1 MPTSS
6 KRVTFSVTAC
16 LAVLCLAAPP
26 AGLAQRAFS
35 TARNDVR
42 TDTVEERFAERPE
55 PGPSDSAPRREFD
68 RVAREELRRA
78 FDNLQENIQSIEL
91 ESGPNANDLIEPL
104 TAVGALYQDLGQ
116 PILSSA
122 AIERAIDVL
131 RYNRGLHSL
140 DQAPLIRRLIAN
152 AKSIGDHADAWELE
166 QELLVL
172 AGRHPEDLR
181 TARILRETADGR
193 MDVLRRYTAGEMP
206 PEIYLGCYYRP
217 AEESFAER
225 IATAR
230 GVPRECYAGSR
241 GKARRRLVGE
251 AEAYYAQSVNV
262 LISNEHFASD
272 ELPELFE
279 ELVQSSYL
287 YGSALGRRSLT
298 YLRAY
303 QVETSAPAIAQI
315 ETLVQMADWDLYH
328 AWGRNANDEALARY
342 ADAYER
348 LEEEGA
354 GPGAI
359 QRIFSPEIPIIIPT
373 FLPNPLITV
382 HTDASRRY
390 IDVSFEITKYGKARD
405 VKILGTTS
413 YAKRDAKRRLVQL
426 LLRRRFRPIMTDGE
440 FADTGPIVLRYYITD
455 SFRESSAHG
464 RTNFELFNRN
474 VDRLEHAPE

>member
-1 MPTSS
+1 M
-6 KRVTFSVTAC
+6 
-16 LAVLCLAAPP
+16 
-26 AGLAQRAFS
+26 

-42 TDTVEERFAERPE
+42 THTVEERFAESPE

-91 ESGPNANDLIEPL
+91 ESGPNADDLIEPL

-131 RYNRGLHSL
+131 WYNRGLHSL

-172 AGRHPEDLR
+172 AGRHPEDLC

-217 AEESFAER
+217 AEGSFAER

-262 LISNEHFASD
+262 LISNEHRAD
-272 ELPELFE
+272 RA
-279 ELVQSSYL
+279 
-287 YGSALGRRSLT
+287 ALL
-298 YLRAY
+298 
-303 QVETSAPAIAQI
+303 
-315 ETLVQMADWDLYH
+315 H
-328 AWGRNANDEALARY
+328 
-342 ADAYER
+342 
-348 LEEEGA
+348 
-354 GPGAI
+354 
-359 QRIFSPEIPIIIPT
+359 
-373 FLPNPLITV
+373 
-382 HTDASRRY
+382 
-390 IDVSFEITKYGKARD
+390 
-405 VKILGTTS
+405 
-413 YAKRDAKRRLVQL
+413 
-426 LLRRRFRPIMTDGE
+426 
-440 FADTGPIVLRYYITD
+440 
-455 SFRESSAHG
+455 HG
-464 RTNFELFNRN
+464 
-474 VDRLEHAPE
+474 